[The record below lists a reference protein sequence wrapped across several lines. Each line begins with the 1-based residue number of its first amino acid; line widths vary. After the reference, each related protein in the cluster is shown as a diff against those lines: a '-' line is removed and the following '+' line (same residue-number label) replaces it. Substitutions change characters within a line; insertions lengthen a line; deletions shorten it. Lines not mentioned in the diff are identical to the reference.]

1 MKKWKKYPIKIISK
15 KDFPDNL
22 KKINKCPE
30 KLFYRGNW
38 NEKIFEKV
46 LAIVGS
52 RQMTRYGREIIS
64 KFMPDLIAEKLT
76 IISGFMY
83 GIDTEA
89 HKKCLEMGGKTIAVL
104 GGGLDFLSPT
114 ENDDLYTEILE
125 KDGLVISEYEPDF
138 KPTLWSFPARNR
150 IVSALSTEGILVV
163 EAGLKSG
170 SLITARIGK
179 EQNKKI
185 FAIPG
190 PINSK
195 LSEGTNWLIKEN
207 LAKMVLEI
215 SDILERQIKKIKQMD
230 FLEENLNSIE
240 NKIINLL
247 KNEESSID
255 ELTRILQLPITE
267 ISTNLSTLSLKDL
280 VEEENGKYYL
290 KN

>member
-1 MKKWKKYPIKIISK
+1 MHNWKKYPIKTISK
-15 KDFPDNL
+15 RDFPDNL

-30 KLFYRGNW
+30 KLFYRGHW

-64 KFMPDLIAEKLT
+64 KFMPDLAAEKLT

-104 GGGLDFLSPT
+104 GGGLDFLSPS

-207 LAKMVLEI
+207 LAKMVLE
-215 SDILERQIKKIKQMD
+215 SGDILERQIKKIKQIN

-255 ELTRILQLPITE
+255 ELTRILGLPITE